1 MDRVEVCLDAEELGP
16 LVATGDLLHR
26 RVRANSTLS
35 FTYTHEWLT
44 RRQVFALDPR
54 LDLYAGEQFADRET
68 ASFGI
73 FLDSAPDRWGR
84 LLLDRREAL
93 LARTEKRPARALNE
107 WDYLLGV
114 HDETRMGALRFRRDA
129 DSPFLDDAI
138 LAVPPVTSLAELEAI
153 SLAFEGNDSENLPA
167 YRRWLATLI
176 APGTSLGGS
185 RPKANFREHD
195 GSLWIAKFP
204 SHEDRRDIGAWEKLL
219 HDLAVD
225 CRITV
230 PGYAVKRFN
239 SRYHSFCSKRFD
251 RTARGGRRYFVSA
264 MTLLERRDGDGG
276 SYLELAEFIER
287 HGAQG
292 AIAADLEQ
300 MFRRVLFNVLV
311 GNTDDHLRNHGFIR
325 ELSGWRL
332 APAYD
337 LNPNSAR
344 RVHALRLDETS
355 EAPDIDAVLRTAEFY
370 RLKSGTARG
379 ILEELRTVTHEWK
392 KRARALRLPA
402 AEIAAVEE
410 AFTLSA

>member
-1 MDRVEVCLDAEELGP
+1 VDRVEVCLDAEALGP
-16 LVATGDLLHR
+16 LAEVGYLLHR

-35 FTYTHEWLT
+35 FTYTREWLANK
-44 RRQVFALDPR
+44 QAFALDPR
-54 LDLYAGEQFADRET
+54 LNLYAGEQFAAGET
-68 ASFGI
+68 ISFGI

-93 LARTEKRPARALNE
+93 LARTEKRSTRALSE

-129 DSPFLDDAI
+129 GSPFLDDAI
-138 LAVPPVTSLAELEAI
+138 LAVPPVTSLPALEAI
-153 SLAFEGNDSENLPA
+153 SLAFEREDAENLPA
-167 YRRWLATLI
+167 YRQWLATLI

-185 RPKANFREHD
+185 RPKANFRETG

-204 SHEDRRDIGAWEKLL
+204 SHEDRRDVGAWEKLL
-219 HDLAVD
+219 HDLATD

-239 SRYHSFCSKRFD
+239 SRHHSFCSKRFD
-251 RTARGGRRYFVSA
+251 RTTSGGRRFFVSA

-276 SYLELAEFIER
+276 SYLELAEFIEH

-292 AIAADLEQ
+292 AIEADLEQ
-300 MFRRVLFNVLV
+300 LFRRVLFNVLV

-337 LNPNSAR
+337 LNPNPAR
-344 RVHALRLDETS
+344 HMHALRLDETS
-355 EAPDIDAVLRTAEFY
+355 EAPDLDAVLRTADFY
-370 RLKSGTARG
+370 RLTAESARG
-379 ILEELRTVTHEWK
+379 ILDELRTVTREWK
-392 KRARALRLPA
+392 KRAKALKLSA
-402 AEIAAVEE
+402 TEIAAVEE
-410 AFTLSA
+410 AFALSA